1 VNSTLALIDGTRSLN
16 FNVNAGTAVYNG
28 ITAAGDQLIWSTAG
42 SVDTGTLTI
51 APHSTGT
58 LGMRIGS
65 TANTVTIASNVTTFQ
80 SNGAA
85 TVMTLTNGRV
95 SIGAGAFGGGS
106 LLSFGQN
113 IANKILTLYDI
124 NNGQNPVTATNF
136 FGLGINNGVMRYQVN
151 AIGDDHIFYGDTN
164 EYARITNVGISVK
177 TGADPTANLQ
187 VTGNAFVSNAL
198 TTTNVFASTL
208 NLTTALAVTSGGTG
222 TTTSTGTGS
231 VVLSAAPTLT
241 GTTNIATLLLGTA
254 LAVSEGG
261 TGTTTST
268 GTGSVVLSNA
278 PTLTGTTNMATLVA
292 SGNITSSSDRR
303 IKKDIKRIEGALDKV
318 TQIGGYTFTRTD
330 DPHND
335 QRQAGIIAQEIL
347 EVLPE
352 VVQISEETGYYSV
365 SYGNITALLIEALK
379 EERLERLKLEERLAR
394 LEKLVHDHPM
404 K

>member
-1 VNSTLALIDGTRSLN
+1 MIYGTGTSPLCLNAAGGNVGIGKTNPGVALDVTGTVTATALTG
-16 FNVNAGTAVYNG
+16 AGSG
-28 ITAAGDQLIWSTAG
+28 ITALNMDNAG
-42 SVDTGTLTI
+42 SGTL
-51 APHSTGT
+51 A
-58 LGMRIGS
+58 
-65 TANTVTIASNVTTFQ
+65 V
-80 SNGAA
+80 
-85 TVMTLTNGRV
+85 
-95 SIGAGAFGGGS
+95 
-106 LLSFGQN
+106 
-113 IANKILTLYDI
+113 
-124 NNGQNPVTATNF
+124 
-136 FGLGINNGVMRYQVN
+136 
-151 AIGDDHIFYGDTN
+151 
-164 EYARITNVGISVK
+164 AR
-177 TGADPTANLQ
+177 
-187 VTGNAFVSNAL
+187 
-198 TTTNVFASTL
+198 
-208 NLTTALAVTSGGTG
+208 GGTG

-231 VVLSAAPTLT
+231 VVLSAGPTLT

-254 LAVSEGG
+254 LAVAEGG

-330 DPHND
+330 DTNKGV
-335 QRQAGIIAQEIL
+335 RQAGIIAQEII

-394 LEKLVHDHPM
+394 LENLV
-404 K
+404 KN